1 MSDPR
6 LRTRH
11 AVIIAWFLLLLVV
24 PTAPAAAGPHSP
36 DDGCLNDGVCLG
48 HYNHAVKLFEGG
60 RFELALTEF
69 QAAYR
74 RRQMPWLLINIGRT
88 LHRLGRLK
96 EAIAH
101 YERYQQSGLGTDP
114 ETSQK
119 AREYLAQ
126 ARLLLAQAPKTAGSA
141 DATTAGQPE
150 SVPRYKKWWFWTA
163 IGGGVAIV
171 AIVGIGLGVG
181 LKSEPSSPPP
191 PVQMPSTLPAGVVV
205 YRPSF

>member
-1 MSDPR
+1 MA
-6 LRTRH
+6 TRS
-11 AVIIAWFLLLLVV
+11 LLLPVLIAVLLGL
-24 PTAPAAAGPHSP
+24 AESPARAIAL
-36 DDGCLNDGVCLG
+36 DDGCINDPVCRQ
-48 HYNHAVKLFEGG
+48 HYDTALELFQDG
-60 RFELALTEF
+60 RYEAALSEF
-69 QAAYR
+69 QAGYAQ
-74 RRQMPWLLINIGRT
+74 RQMPWLLVNIGRT

-101 YERYQQSGLGTDP
+101 YERYQQSDLGTDP

-126 ARLLLAQAPKTAGSA
+126 ARLLLAQAPKAGSA
-141 DATTAGQPE
+141 DSATAASGQPE

-163 IGGGVAIV
+163 IGGGVAVV

-181 LKSEPSSPPP
+181 LKSEPSLPPP
-191 PVQMPSTLPAGVVV
+191 PVQMTSMLPAGVVV

>member
-11 AVIIAWFLLLLVV
+11 AVLLAWFLLLLVV
-24 PTAPAAAGPHSP
+24 PAAPAAAGPHSP

-88 LHRLGRLK
+88 LHRLGRPR
-96 EAIAH
+96 EALEYYDRHRQA
-101 YERYQQSGLGTDP
+101 EAKPDA
-114 ETSQK
+114 ETLDRLEK
-119 AREYLAQ
+119 YTAQ
-126 ARLLLAQAPKTAGSA
+126 ARAPAETNPTGAPPTPEPA
-141 DATTAGQPE
+141 TDAAATPE
-150 SVPRYKKWWFWTA
+150 A
-163 IGGGVAIV
+163 A
-171 AIVGIGLGVG
+171 A
-181 LKSEPSSPPP
+181 
-191 PVQMPSTLPAGVVV
+191 PA
-205 YRPSF
+205 PAS

>member
-1 MSDPR
+1 MA
-6 LRTRH
+6 TRSVLLPVLI
-11 AVIIAWFLLLLVV
+11 AVLLGLAERPARAIAL
-24 PTAPAAAGPHSP
+24 
-36 DDGCLNDGVCLG
+36 DDGCINDPVCRQHYDTALELFQDGRYEAALG
-48 HYNHAVKLFEGG
+48 
-60 RFELALTEF
+60 EF
-69 QAAYR
+69 QAAYAQ
-74 RRQMPWLLINIGRT
+74 RQMPWLLVNIGRT

-126 ARLLLAQAPKTAGSA
+126 ARLLLAQAPKAAGSA
-141 DATTAGQPE
+141 DTTTAGQPE
-150 SVPRYKKWWFWTA
+150 SVPLYKKWWFWTA
-163 IGGGVAIV
+163 IGGGVAAF

-181 LKSEPSSPPP
+181 LKSEPGSPPP
-191 PVQMPSTLPAGVVV
+191 PVPMPSTLPAGVVV

>member
-1 MSDPR
+1 MAT
-6 LRTRH
+6 RTVLLPVLI
-11 AVIIAWFLLLLVV
+11 AVLLGLAESPARAIAL
-24 PTAPAAAGPHSP
+24 
-36 DDGCLNDGVCLG
+36 DDGCINDPVCRQ
-48 HYNHAVKLFEGG
+48 HYDTALELFQDG
-60 RFELALTEF
+60 RYEAALSEF
-69 QAAYR
+69 QAAYEQ
-74 RRQMPWLLINIGRT
+74 RQMPWLLVNIGRT

-114 ETSQK
+114 ETNQK

-126 ARLLLAQAPKTAGSA
+126 ARLLLAQAPKTPGSA
-141 DATTAGQPE
+141 DSATAAGGQE

-163 IGGGVAIV
+163 IGGGVAVV

-181 LKSEPSSPPP
+181 LKSEPSPPP
-191 PVQMPSTLPAGVVV
+191 SVQMTSMLPAGVVV